1 MNGDLSVSADI
12 AVSGMKAQAQRLRII
27 SENMANAESVSATK
41 GGDPYRRQVVTFKQ
55 YIDQE
60 TGADMVKVDKVIHD
74 ESPFVLKYD
83 PSHPAA
89 DEQGYVEAHA
99 AEDGGRLPFASVVV
113 HTIQSFPR
121 LKPPGA
127 AVLEAV
133 PASAPIVAGR
143 RRFYAALDKFFAAE
157 SFSSVRT

>member
-89 DEQGYVEAHA
+89 DEQGYVKMPNVNPLIEMMDLKEAQRSYEA
-99 AEDGGRLPFASVVV
+99 NLSVMQTSRDLNSRILDV
-113 HTIQSFPR
+113 
-121 LKPPGA
+121 LK
-127 AVLEAV
+127 
-133 PASAPIVAGR
+133 
-143 RRFYAALDKFFAAE
+143 
-157 SFSSVRT
+157 